1 MNRKRR
7 SLLLLC
13 PSLLAAAAFGVT
25 ACAPAH
31 VPVAAANDG
40 VATLEVIDRSNGS
53 TFPVY
58 SKNGQRFIVGN
69 PGSEYRLRLT
79 NRTGAR
85 VLVVASVDGVNII
98 SGETATP
105 DQSGYV
111 LGPWESVDI
120 DGWRKSLA
128 QTAAFFFT
136 DLGNSYAAR
145 TGRPN
150 DVGVIGLAVFQERQQ
165 VAAYPRGNIVG
176 QEAPNDSKAM
186 PAAPPTASAPV
197 NQDAAQANAPT
208 DRVAG
213 AAKTES
219 SGVARESTVIA
230 QKPAPIL
237 GTGHGRIENSSVQ
250 RVDFVRATPY
260 PIEVVA
266 VRYDRRENLVAMGVI
281 PAPRVIGRAPD
292 PFPGMRFVPDPN

>member
-1 MNRKRR
+1 MNLKRR
-7 SLLLLC
+7 SLLCLC
-13 PSLLAAAAFGVT
+13 PSLLAAVAFSVAG
-25 ACAPAH
+25 CAPAH
-31 VPVAAANDG
+31 VPPPTTVNG
-40 VATLEVIDRSNGS
+40 GIATLEVIDRSNGS
-53 TFPVY
+53 AFTVY
-58 SKNGQRFIVGN
+58 NWHGERFIVGN

-150 DVGVIGLAVFQERQQ
+150 DVGVIGLAVFQERER
-165 VAAYPRGNIVG
+165 VAAYPHGNIVA
-176 QEAPNDSKAM
+176 QEAPTDSKAASAAS
-186 PAAPPTASAPV
+186 PAAPARDEATTAADAP
-197 NQDAAQANAPT
+197 A

-213 AAKTES
+213 AAKAQS
-219 SGVARESTVIA
+219 SSNAREAAVMPA
-230 QKPAPIL
+230 RPAPIL
-237 GTGHGRIENSSVQ
+237 GTGHGRIEDSVVQ
-250 RVDFVRATPY
+250 RVDFVRATSY
-260 PIEVVA
+260 PADVVA
-266 VRYDRRENLVAMGVI
+266 LRYDRRENLVAMGVI
-281 PAPRVIGRAPD
+281 PAPRVIGRAPE
-292 PFPGMRFVPDPN
+292 PFPGMRFVPDPR

>member
-13 PSLLAAAAFGVT
+13 PSLLAAAAIGVS
-25 ACAPAH
+25 ACAPAL
-31 VPVAAANDG
+31 VPVAAVNG
-40 VATLEVIDRSNGS
+40 GIATLEVIDRSNGIA
-53 TFPVY
+53 FAVY

-105 DQSGYV
+105 NQSGYV

-150 DVGVIGLAVFQERQQ
+150 DVGVIGLAVFQERQR
-165 VAAYPRGNIVG
+165 VAAYPRGNIIA
-176 QEAPNDSKAM
+176 QEAPTDSKAM
-186 PAAPPTASAPV
+186 PAAPPPTSAPMTE
-197 NQDAAQANAPT
+197 DAAQANAPT
-208 DRVAG
+208 DRVEG
-213 AAKTES
+213 VAKSQS
-219 SGVARESTVIA
+219 SGNAREATVMA
-230 QKPAPIL
+230 QKSAPIL

-250 RVDFVRATPY
+250 QVDFVRATSY
-260 PIEVVA
+260 PVDVVA

-281 PAPRVIGRAPD
+281 PVPRVIGRAPD
-292 PFPGMRFVPDPN
+292 PFPGMRFAPDPN